1 MQVISV
7 VLKKRDKK
15 RKKKKKM
22 SDRQMRIVEL
32 LEEEEIEREKETD
45 RGSLSDSQ
53 RDEATRCDRE
63 GGGGTN

>member
-15 RKKKKKM
+15 RKKKKM

>member
-1 MQVISV
+1 
-7 VLKKRDKK
+7 
-15 RKKKKKM
+15 M